1 MKSKEWTE
9 EDLQDKYL
17 EEQGWKRKYGLIIQT
32 EMIDDEFP
40 EWFFPEEME
49 NEFLSR
55 GFRWQHTDH
64 TEVAE
69 DCDVLEM
76 AQDIASVNFEEWKE
90 QFAKHENDGEKKNG

>member
-1 MKSKEWTE
+1 MANKEWIE
-9 EDLQDKYL
+9 DDLQDRYL

-40 EWFFPEEME
+40 TWFFPEEME
-49 NEFLSR
+49 NEVLSR
-55 GFRWQHTDH
+55 GFRWQHEDH

-76 AQDIASVNFEEWKE
+76 AQDIASVNFNEWKKK
-90 QFAKHENDGEKKNG
+90 FVNLGAKE